1 MIFRVVSTLCVCWM
15 CLPAAAQSTASPDAA
30 TELAAPD
37 KVLVVGQ
44 RPGPGLWK
52 VTRGDHVLW
61 IFGTYAPM
69 PKNMEWRSQQ
79 VETIL
84 TSAQEYLAPPSAQTK
99 IGFFKQLTALPQ
111 VFGLRNNPNGVLRD
125 VLAPDVYARWL
136 PLKAKY
142 LGKNEDIEGERPL
155 FVADE
160 LYRRALSAAGLGN
173 DNQVRDA
180 IEKMVKKRG
189 IKVTE
194 PALDLVM
201 PDPSGAMK
209 QFKKA
214 AIDDGACFAT
224 TLDRLEHDIDAM
236 RVRANAWAKG
246 NIALIRTLSFAD
258 REGACNAAMLN
269 SSFVKGQPGL
279 QDIHA
284 RMLTLWVMAA
294 EQALANNTSSFAMLA
309 MHDIVDPH
317 GFVAALQAKGYAVET
332 PE

>member
-1 MIFRVVSTLCVCWM
+1 MILRFFSALCVCWL
-15 CLPAAAQSTASPDAA
+15 CLPAAAQSPSTTAAVA
-30 TELAAPD
+30 ETTAPD
-37 KVLVVGQ
+37 QVLVVGQ

-52 VTRGDHVLW
+52 VSRGDHVLW

-84 TSAQEYLAPPSAQTK
+84 ANTQEYLAPPSAQTK

-111 VFGLRNNPNGVLRD
+111 VFGLKNNPNGALRE
-125 VLAPDVYARWL
+125 VLAPNVYARWL

-142 LGKNEDIEGERPL
+142 LSKNDDIERERPI

-160 LYRRALSAAGLGN
+160 LYGRALSAAGLGN
-173 DNQVRDA
+173 DMQVRGA
-180 IEKMVKKRG
+180 IEKMVKKHG
-189 IKVTE
+189 IKVTD
-194 PALDLVM
+194 PTLDLVM

-214 AIDDGACFAT
+214 SIDDAACFAT
-224 TLDRLEHDIDAM
+224 TLERLEHDIDAM

-246 NIALIRTLSFAD
+246 DIALIRTLSFAD
-258 REGACNAAMLN
+258 REGACNAAMLG

-279 QDIHA
+279 QDIQA
-284 RMLTLWVMAA
+284 RMRTLWVMAA

-309 MHDIVDPH
+309 MKDIMDPH
-317 GFVAALQAKGYAVET
+317 GYVAALQAKGYALET